1 MEKEFERKPGD
12 MVWVMHENKAV
23 CGCIKSIFF
32 CRGISC
38 VNFTDICENE
48 EYAVYVGENNIG
60 DFKPEQM
67 FSTKEELIDSL

>member
-23 CGCIKSIFF
+23 CGCIKSICF
-32 CRGISC
+32 CCGKSRVFDTEIL
-38 VNFTDICENE
+38 ENE
-48 EYAVYVGENNIG
+48 EYTVYVGEKSIG
-60 DFKPEQM
+60 NFKLEKM